1 MRVAEQLSLRSVEHF
16 LPLYASIRRWTDR
29 REELQLPLFP
39 GYLFVRIALRDRLQV
54 LEIPSVARLVGFN
67 GAPAPLPDGETE
79 ALTAAL
85 EGGLHAV
92 PHPYLKVG
100 RRVRIIAGPLA
111 GFEGILLR
119 KKNEQRFVLSVD
131 PIQRS
136 VLLQIDADNLEPLA
150 GGWSERKGI

>member
-1 MRVAEQLSLRSVEHF
+1 
-16 LPLYASIRRWTDR
+16 
-29 REELQLPLFP
+29 LPLFP

-67 GAPAPLPDGETE
+67 GAPAPLPGGETE
-79 ALTAAL
+79 ALKVGL
-85 EGGLHAV
+85 EGGLHVV

-131 PIQRS
+131 LIQRS
-136 VLLQIDADNLEPLA
+136 VLLDIDAA
-150 GGWSERKGI
+150 SVVQVV